1 MKRFTLVLA
10 SAVCLTSFF
19 TAAASAQSLASRIGA
34 VRDGV
39 VRFSYTARPNV
50 CGNGNSIQTGDDHTI
65 TNDDHNIRYNDSES
79 RCPCEY
85 GPVRVSATVS
95 QGNVTRIRVA
105 VGSRYRDSDSH
116 TTDFGQVGA
125 RDAAAYLLDLAKNSR
140 GNAGSEA
147 IFAITLADSVTPW
160 PDLLRIARSS
170 EVRSDTRKQSVFWLG
185 QAAGDAAT
193 KDLADL
199 AEDDSQDREVRESA
213 VFALSQLDSD
223 QGVPALI
230 HIARSNRDPK
240 LRRTALFWLG
250 QSDDPR
256 ALDLFEEIL
265 AHN

>member
-1 MKRFTLVLA
+1 MKRSVA
-10 SAVCLTSFF
+10 AAVICLTSLF
-19 TAAASAQSLASRIGA
+19 TVSAGAQSLASRVGA

-39 VRFSYTARPNV
+39 VRFSYTARPGV
-50 CGNGNSIQTGDDHTI
+50 CGNGNSIQTGDGNYTR
-65 TNDDHNIRYNDSES
+65 NDDSDGN
-79 RCPCEY
+79 CPCEY
-85 GPVRVSATVS
+85 GPVRVSAVMSGGT
-95 QGNVTRIRVA
+95 VTRLRVG
-105 VGSRYRDSDSH
+105 VGSRWRDNDSH
-116 TTDFGQVGA
+116 ATDLGQVSVREA
-125 RDAAAYLLDLAKNSR
+125 SSYLLDLARNAR
-140 GNAGSEA
+140 GGAGGEA
-147 IFAITLADSVTPW
+147 IFAVTLADSITPW
-160 PDLLRIARSS
+160 PDLIKIARSTD
-170 EVRSDTRKQSVFWLG
+170 VRIDTRKQAVFWLG

-193 KDLADL
+193 RDLSDL
-199 AEDDSQDREVRESA
+199 AEDDAQDRDVRESA